1 MNRLENSSCA
11 VHVARMTG
19 QKAPKNSYK
28 DGWMSRIFANRVLSN
43 LVTPIIAGSVLTIL
57 APFGTHQIDL
67 VWRALYW
74 VSLCLAG
81 GLGAM
86 AVHHLM
92 LRFKLSIAGWQHS
105 VAQSF
110 GSTVA
115 VAPFV
120 IAGFNNI
127 SPIGTALTLFY
138 IWVIAIV
145 ITVVAEMAGRTAAK
159 DALDSD
165 IRPALMDRL
174 PMHLRDAALYAA
186 MSEDHYVR
194 LHTSGGDHLI
204 LMRLGDVEGLAQP
217 LTGLSPHR
225 SWWVAQQGVA
235 EVRRSRGK
243 MLIALKDGTDVPVSR
258 TGAARVKAAGWLS

>member
-1 MNRLENSSCA
+1 
-11 VHVARMTG
+11 MTG
-19 QKAPKNSYK
+19 QNAKNSS
-28 DGWMSRIFANRVLSN
+28 DEAGWLTRIFANRILSN
-43 LVTPIIAGSVLTIL
+43 LVTPIIAGSVLTVL
-57 APFGTHQIDL
+57 APFGTHRLDL
-67 VWRALYW
+67 AWRILYW

-86 AVHHLM
+86 AAHQIM
-92 LRFKLSIAGWQHS
+92 LRAKLSVVGWRHS
-105 VAQSF
+105 VVQSL

-120 IAGFNNI
+120 IAGFANF
-127 SPIGTALTLFY
+127 SPAGTALTLFY

-145 ITVVAEMAGRTAAK
+145 ITVIAELAGRTAVT
-159 DALDSD
+159 D
-165 IRPALMDRL
+165 IPSPDMRPALMDRL
-174 PMHLRDAALYAA
+174 PMHLRDATLYAA

-217 LTGLSPHR
+217 LVGISPHR
-225 SWWVAQQGVA
+225 SWWVAEQGVA
-235 EVRRSRGK
+235 DVRRSQGK

-258 TGAARVKAAGWLS
+258 AGAARVKAAGWRR